1 MLKNMLKLLCGLLL
15 LLARTGYCQMMPPMP
30 RYTPSI
36 PSANGVTTPIWHG
49 NNPDAR
55 QGSGSYQLP
64 DGSWHPALDMSFNGL
79 KLVVKAEEKP
89 LRLLA
94 TQVNQ
99 FEIEQDTFRAVR
111 TLPVELV
118 NGSDFAEGLI
128 NQQGVQVWRLLGSTN
143 DYLLQLPQ
151 LPLDLMPMR
160 KAEFKKL
167 LLPLVSGCPV
177 LVARITDGTLGPDD
191 IVSIARRYLDCR
203 AGVSDTSK

>member
-1 MLKNMLKLLCGLLL
+1 MLKNILQLLCGLLL
-15 LLARTGYCQMMPPMP
+15 LARTGHGQMMPPMP
-30 RYTPSI
+30 RYTPPVPNSNWSTM
-36 PSANGVTTPIWHG
+36 PMWQGT
-49 NNPDAR
+49 NPDAR

-64 DGSWHPALDMSFNGL
+64 DGSWHPALDLSFNGL
-79 KLVVKAEEKP
+79 KLVVKGEKKT

-94 TQVNQ
+94 MQVNQ

-128 NQQGVQVWRLLGSTN
+128 NQQGVQVWRLLGTA
-143 DYLLQLPQ
+143 DEYLLQLPQ
-151 LPLDLMPMR
+151 LPLDLLPTR

-167 LLPLVSGCPV
+167 LLPLVSGCPA
-177 LVARITDGTLGPDD
+177 LVAGITDGTFGPGD

-203 AGVSDTSK
+203 AGISATGK